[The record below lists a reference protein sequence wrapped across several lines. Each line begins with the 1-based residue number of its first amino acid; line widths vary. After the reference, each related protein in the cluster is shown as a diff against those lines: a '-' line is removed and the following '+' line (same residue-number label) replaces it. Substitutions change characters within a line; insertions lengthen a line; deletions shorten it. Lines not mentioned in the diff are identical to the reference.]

1 MAVAATPA
9 AASDSAAPPA
19 LLGDDA
25 EMTDEEADDMLEDQ
39 CLHPIVMP
47 HDAARAEIEAA
58 VAEDVP
64 DGKGIRY
71 LCPCVDRTLLRLM
84 AVILST
90 ICKAYLDSVAAINPV
105 GAKELSGT
113 NIETET

>member
-1 MAVAATPA
+1 
-9 AASDSAAPPA
+9 
-19 LLGDDA
+19 
-25 EMTDEEADDMLEDQ
+25 MLEDQ
-39 CLHPIVMP
+39 CLHPIVIP

-58 VAEDVP
+58 VAEDAP
-64 DGKGIRY
+64 DNV
-71 LCPCVDRTLLRLM
+71 VDRASAQAIKPPAPTQYLKVM